1 MKDIEI
7 IFVVDASTDNSAKRV
22 KELMKKDKRIRYLK
36 NDINRRAFYSRNY
49 GILNSRGEYILVIYP
64 DIFT

>member
-1 MKDIEI
+1 MKIKLILLKEI
-7 IFVVDASTDNSAKRV
+7 
-22 KELMKKDKRIRYLK
+22 MKKDKRIRYLK